1 MKAQIASLI
10 VIAIALPCFAQ
21 RTRTRQ
27 ADAQAARQQAQQQ
40 AEAED
45 RQAID
50 QMHQNEID
58 ASIAFDVDKIAA
70 LWDDEVVIMPPHSKP
85 LEGVAANRAYL
96 EAQRKSLANVD
107 ILGYDQSWNEVRLLG
122 DYAYEYGVISER
134 LKPINAEKE
143 NDLEYNV
150 MRVLKRQPSGSW
162 RIYREIWNDRRPE
175 AAAAATKP
183 AEKPHQELKP

>member
-1 MKAQIASLI
+1 MRVRTAFLILIAL
-10 VIAIALPCFAQ
+10 ALPCFAQ
-21 RTRTRQ
+21 RARQRTQ
-27 ADAQAARQQAQQQ
+27 ETQAAQQRQ

-50 QMHQNEID
+50 QLHQSEIE

-85 LEGVAANRAYL
+85 LQGPAANRAYL
-96 EAQRKSLANVD
+96 EAQRKTLTNVD
-107 ILGYDQSWNEVRLLG
+107 IVGYDQSWNEVRLLG
-122 DYAYEYGVISER
+122 DYAYEYGLVSER

-143 NDLEYNV
+143 NDIEYNV

-162 RIYREIWNDRRPE
+162 RIYREIWNDQRPE
-175 AAAAATKP
+175 ATPAKP
-183 AEKPHQELKP
+183 EEKPHQELKP